1 MTTTFEASVLAVDDQ
16 LEIGQA
22 LKALLRRQGWQVS
35 YASAPEQALAMLAEQ
50 DFALVLADMNYSRD
64 TTSGQEGLD
73 LIAAVHDRLPDVPVV
88 AMTAWGSVDL
98 AVSALQAGA
107 VDFVEKPW
115 DNTRLVNIVRTQIER
130 ARARSNEQRFRELSR
145 LQQGSQG
152 QVIAE
157 SEAMRAILG
166 MVERVA
172 PTAATVL
179 ITGENGVGKEVI
191 ADLLHRH
198 SKRADQ
204 PFVAVNM
211 GSIPAEL
218 FESEMFGHE
227 RGAFTDAH
235 QARAGRFELADGG
248 TLFLDEIGNLPQA
261 QQAKLL
267 RVLES
272 GAIERVGGSRE
283 RQVDVRV
290 IAATNAD
297 LSGLVAEGQ
306 FRRDLYF
313 RLNTIE
319 IAIPPLRQRPEDI
332 EPLARHF
339 LNRHGARHG
348 RQLALDEQAL
358 AALKQHRWPGNV
370 RELSHVIERGV
381 LLSRGGRLDPA
392 VLGLAAR
399 EPPSGLGADTVMPL
413 AEAEQLLIR
422 NALARFNGDAEQAAA
437 VLGLSRSAIYRRMQK
452 YGIRGNGEA
461 EA

>member
-1 MTTTFEASVLAVDDQ
+1 MPTSSSLILAVDDQ
-16 LEIGQA
+16 PEIGQA

-35 YASAPEQALAMLAEQ
+35 YASGPDQALAMLAEQ

-73 LIAAVHDRLPDVPVV
+73 LIAAVRERLPDLPVV

-130 ARARSNEQRFRELSR
+130 ARAHSNEQRFRELSR

-157 SEAMRAILG
+157 SDAMRSILG

-172 PTAATVL
+172 PTSATVL

-267 RVLES
+267 RVLETGS
-272 GAIERVGGSRE
+272 IERVGGSRD

-297 LSGLVAEGQ
+297 LPTLVADDQ

-319 IAIPPLRQRPEDI
+319 IAIPPLRKRPEDI

-339 LNRHGARHG
+339 LDRHGARHG
-348 RQLALDEQAL
+348 RQLNLDDQALDV
-358 AALKQHRWPGNV
+358 LKRHRWPGNV

-381 LLSRGGRLDPA
+381 LLSRDGRLDP
-392 VLGLAAR
+392 VQLGLAAS
-399 EPPSGLGADTVMPL
+399 EPTGGLGTDTVMPL
-413 AEAEQLLIR
+413 VEAEQLLIR
-422 NALARFNGDAEQAAA
+422 NALARFDGDAEQAAQA
-437 VLGLSRSAIYRRMQK
+437 LGLSRSAIYRRMQK
-452 YGIRGNGEA
+452 YGIRGSGEDSA
-461 EA
+461 